1 MIAGLNVC
9 LLTALPEVI
18 SFICAAVG
26 EPLWHKAASPYQPS
40 GVPASPSC
48 YTQASEGKGS
58 LFRDVY

>member
-26 EPLWHKAASPYQPS
+26 EPLWHKASSPYQPQPPKTTC
-40 GVPASPSC
+40 PASGIAAVFLISHNFNA
-48 YTQASEGKGS
+48 Q
-58 LFRDVY
+58 